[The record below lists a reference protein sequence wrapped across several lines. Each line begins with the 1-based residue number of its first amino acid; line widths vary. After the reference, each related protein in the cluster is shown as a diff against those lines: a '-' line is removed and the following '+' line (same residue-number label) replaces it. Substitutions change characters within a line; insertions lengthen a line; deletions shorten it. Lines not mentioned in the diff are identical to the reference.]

1 MKKTLL
7 TLAVIALIAV
17 LAVALVACIPSNPNK
32 AVENLK
38 DAGYSARKYETSLPQ
53 GCECYVV
60 GTKINADITDSDTI
74 YIYYFKN
81 TDAAKSYYSSYKA
94 NWWDSIPD
102 EAKADSVFERSGKI
116 VYRGSEAAVKA
127 VG

>member
-1 MKKTLL
+1 MKKTLSIV
-7 TLAVIALIAV
+7 AVIALIAV
-17 LAVALVACIPSNPNK
+17 LTVVLVGCIPSDPNK

-38 DAGYSARKYETSLPQ
+38 DAGYSARKYETSLPN
-53 GCECYVV
+53 GCKCYVV
-60 GTKINADITDSDTI
+60 GTKISADITDSDTI

-81 TDAAKSYYSSYKA
+81 TDAAKSYYSSYKI
-94 NWWDSIPD
+94 NWWDSMSD
-102 EAKADSVFERSGKI
+102 EAKEGSVFERSGKI